1 MQVVTSTNYTR
12 IINKDI
18 LGMVRES
25 SFINYNF
32 MKSFLLYILSFFV
45 INSAFAQNSDEISA
59 TINKN
64 TSQEQLNEL
73 QKFFKESDLNLDL
86 QKVNYNSNNEIIG
99 LVFRL
104 TKENQQASFSMQT
117 NQPISEIH
125 LGYKNNQV
133 FIDSNNGFGGL
144 GDQISL
150 NELFEQFSNTPD
162 LDELLSENPFEFSFN
177 SSDLQKMLSEDD
189 MSIENMMQGFM
200 EQFNFSTA
208 TNQPQSNLNQFNF
221 IDNPDLDTL
230 VIIDGKESN
239 FNTLQS
245 LAKQNKIADV
255 DRLKASTAIS
265 VYGKKAKDG
274 AIIVTTKK

>member
-1 MQVVTSTNYTR
+1 
-12 IINKDI
+12 
-18 LGMVRES
+18 
-25 SFINYNF
+25 
-32 MKSFLLYILSFFV
+32 
-45 INSAFAQNSDEISA
+45 
-59 TINKN
+59 
-64 TSQEQLNEL
+64 
-73 QKFFKESDLNLDL
+73 
-86 QKVNYNSNNEIIG
+86 
-99 LVFRL
+99 
-104 TKENQQASFSMQT
+104 MQT

-144 GDQISL
+144 GNQISL